1 MIRLDWLF
9 YVPANVPTIIPANL
23 DNQYPARNHHWHMT
37 PLDSQ
42 LPPAADSS
50 FSIGLIW
57 LALTNREQAPPA
69 DPMPLVI
76 MGSTYDSPHAA
87 SDHIAT
93 LVQLTYRYGFQPI
106 PRDPAGPSPLS
117 FLGSALIKGVFSLPE
132 LELFTSDVGWG
143 CMIRTSQT
151 LLANALLRSGQSFE
165 QVVGQFLDTPEAPYS
180 LHNFVKV
187 AGELPLQVKPG
198 QWFGPNAASL
208 SILKLA
214 NEDLHVIIG
223 ESGDV
228 PSQISE
234 FPTLLLMP
242 VRLGIE
248 SINKYYHE
256 SLFHLLSLPQLI
268 GIAGG
273 KPSAS
278 YYFFGYEDQDLL
290 YFDPH
295 SPQAIVSANAQDAY
309 QTYRPSGYQRSHLS
323 TLDPSMM
330 IGVYLASQTDFD
342 DFKSQCESANSRI
355 VHFALPKAS
364 NPNSDFVH
372 VRRDVDEFVD
382 LGGEPGDDEFVD
394 LGLSELPA
402 QDEAVLVDKD
412 DASRNLETLEDYE
425 PINLLDKTDTQ

>member
-1 MIRLDWLF
+1 MN
-9 YVPANVPTIIPANL
+9 PAKL
-23 DNQYPARNHHWHMT
+23 GNQWPARNHHRHMT

-42 LPPAADSS
+42 DPPGVDSP

-57 LALTNREQAPPA
+57 LALTNREQATPVN
-69 DPMPLVI
+69 PMPLVV
-76 MGSTYDSPHAA
+76 MGTTYDSPTAA
-87 SDHIAT
+87 SNRIAT

-106 PRDPAGPSPLS
+106 PKDPTGPSPLN
-117 FLGSALIKGVFSLPE
+117 FLGSALIKGVFTLPD

-151 LLANALLRSGQSFE
+151 LLANALLRSGQTFE

-208 SILKLA
+208 SILKLLSD
-214 NEDLHVIIG
+214 DLHVIIG

-228 PSQISE
+228 PSTILE

-242 VRLGIE
+242 VRLGID

-256 SLFHLLSLPQLI
+256 SLFHLLSLPQLV

-295 SPQAIVSANAQDAY
+295 SPQSIISTSGQDAY
-309 QTYRPSGYQRSHLS
+309 ATYRPSGYQRSHLS

-330 IGVYLASQTDFD
+330 IGVYFGSQADFD
-342 DFKSQCESANSRI
+342 DFKSQCGASKNRI
-355 VHFALPKAS
+355 VHFSLQKSSAQ
-364 NPNSDFVH
+364 NSEFIH
-372 VRRDVDEFVD
+372 VRQDVDEFVD
-382 LGGEPGDDEFVD
+382 LGGEPGEDDFVD
-394 LGLSELPA
+394 LGSSEPPA
-402 QDEAVLVDKD
+402 PADDAVLVDKED
-412 DASRNLETLEDYE
+412 PSKSIDTLEEYE
-425 PINLLDKTDTQ
+425 PINLLDKPETQ